1 MQVVYADVLFL
12 INFCMDL
19 LALSLSGL
27 LLRAKRRRGRL
38 LLASALGALYSVFS
52 VFLTGS
58 SLLSFALAVFSA
70 VLICYIAYDFPSL
83 RRFLGI
89 FSAFF
94 VLSFALGGA
103 ITAFYQ
109 FLSSVFLLDEISAGF
124 AGRMTVFIVIS
135 SLAALILYLMQSV
148 LERNTERMVAEI
160 TVMLNGKSKTLT
172 ALLDSGNLLRDPAA
186 GTPAIVLRVSSLASV
201 LPYDILRF
209 ARGGAHH
216 MTGELSPDSMRRI
229 RLIPAGGIGG
239 GEILLGVRPD
249 GIWLSVVKKN
259 GRVERREV
267 DAILA
272 LSCDAAADFGG
283 YDAIAPATL
292 AA

>member
-1 MQVVYADVLFL
+1 
-12 INFCMDL
+12 MDL
-19 LALSLSGL
+19 LALTLTGL
-27 LLRAKRRRGRL
+27 LLRVKRRRGRL
-38 LLASALGALYSVFS
+38 LLAAAIGALYSVFS
-52 VFLTGS
+52 VFLTGNT
-58 SLLSFALAVFSA
+58 LLSFALTLFSA
-70 VLICYIAYDFPSL
+70 ALLCYIAYDFPSP
-83 RRFLGI
+83 RRFIGI

-109 FLSSVFLLDEISAGF
+109 FLSSVFWLSEISAGF
-124 AGRMTVFIVIS
+124 GGKMTVFIIIS
-135 SLAALILYLMQSV
+135 SLAAGILYILQRV
-148 LERNTERMVAEI
+148 LERNTERTLAEI
-160 TVMLNGKSKTLT
+160 TVMLGGKSKNLT

-186 GTPAIVLRVSSLASV
+186 GTPAIVLRLSSVASV

-209 ARGGAHH
+209 AQGGTLR
-216 MTGELSPDSMRRI
+216 MSGELSLDSMRRI

-239 GEILLGVRPD
+239 GELLLGVRPD
-249 GIWLSVVKKN
+249 RIWLSVVKKN
-259 GRVERREV
+259 GRVERRDV

-272 LSCDAAADFGG
+272 LCLDTTADFGG